1 MASLWFSLVPE
12 AFLKLHDVLVCLA
25 KFNDAVSIEAEH
37 DVLRLSTLNPS
48 KSGYASFK
56 FDSGSFFSQFS
67 FDRRMRG
74 NTTDTGTRSNTA
86 KLSCQLYIKALLS
99 VFKGRTIDF
108 KDKDTAVEECK
119 VQIFDGLDETECR
132 VVIQI
137 ICKHGVV
144 KTYKLIY
151 EPVEVQHA
159 VFDKSKTQNKWVIDS
174 KFLREIVEYFGP
186 TAEQLDIFTDNG
198 KAIFT
203 SFTTRVTNG
212 KEILKQPVHT
222 SVAIDTRDFESHL
235 VEERL
240 HVAISVKDFK
250 AIIMHA
256 DTLKTMITA
265 RYTRPCRPLQFSYES
280 GGMTCEFTLMTRGE
294 TEDIDVSS
302 NGDARELSARSYSRP
317 PQTASVN
324 NGSTAVVEHGD
335 PSRNESAQAS
345 FRRGTIEETPQET
358 PAAASALLDPNSL
371 FVPMD
376 DDRQWD
382 EPQYGDEQED
392 ILGWD
397 ASINHQDVQPSFV
410 GTIQDRNV
418 TVEESEQRA
427 RETESTAIPPTQRIS
442 QVCLITTFRCKI
454 RWGICGAS
462 PLNRCIFM

>member
-25 KFNDAVSIEAEH
+25 KFNDAVSIEAEP
-37 DVLRLSTLNPS
+37 DFFRLSTLNPS
-48 KSGYASFK
+48 KSGYASFT

-67 FDRRMRG
+67 FDGRMRG

-108 KDKDTAVEECK
+108 KDKDTAVEEW
-119 VQIFDGLDETECR
+119 
-132 VVIQI
+132 
-137 ICKHGVV
+137 VV

-151 EPVEVQHA
+151 EPVEVRHA

-212 KEILKQPVHT
+212 KGRGTHAFVDSMATLDLMIYAEILKQPVHT

-240 HVAISVKDFK
+240 H
-250 AIIMHA
+250 
-256 DTLKTMITA
+256 
-265 RYTRPCRPLQFSYES
+265 FSYES

-382 EPQYGDEQED
+382 EPQYGEEQED

-397 ASINHQDVQPSFV
+397 ASINHDMQPSFV

-418 TVEESEQRA
+418 TVEESEERA

-442 QVCLITTFRCKI
+442 QVYGLTIADTRI
-454 RWGICGAS
+454 V
-462 PLNRCIFM
+462 